1 MKNEYNY
8 WVNGFWFDMYDEAR
22 RYADF
27 MMESQKRYY
36 AIFTRSEIEAYG
48 AEKLKGEGNTS
59 TDQ

>member
-1 MKNEYNY
+1 MKNEHNY

-27 MMESQKRYY
+27 IMETQRRYY

-48 AEKLKGEGNTS
+48 EEKLKGEGKTS